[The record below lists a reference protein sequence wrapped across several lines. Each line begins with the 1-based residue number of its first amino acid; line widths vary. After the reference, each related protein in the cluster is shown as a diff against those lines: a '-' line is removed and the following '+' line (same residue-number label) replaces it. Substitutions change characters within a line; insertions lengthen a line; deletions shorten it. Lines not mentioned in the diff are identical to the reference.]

1 MDNLTHTLTG
11 LMLARAGVGKT
22 VPRAGLL
29 LMVAANAPDFD
40 VVSWFG
46 GTVVYLRYHRW
57 FTHAVAAM
65 PLMAAAAVLIAWAFA
80 RGKPFPWWKALGT
93 ALAGV
98 ASHLLLDFTNVYG
111 IRLLLPFRPDWLRLD
126 ITNIIDLWIW
136 AIFALAVAAPA
147 LGRLVS
153 SEIGAKSDSRRAW
166 AIVALLLLSCYEYG
180 RYLAHERALAVLDA
194 RIYNG
199 QMPLR
204 VAAFPTSWNIF
215 KWRGLVETP
224 DAYRAFDLNLMT
236 DFNPGGGMLIYKA
249 EPNAAIHVASRDPVF
264 QEFMSFSSFR
274 LWRTLPVAEPEG
286 ATEVELMDLRFGS
299 PQAPGFV
306 AAGTVDRSGKLDDAR
321 FTFGRLRPR

>member
-1 MDNLTHTLTG
+1 
-11 LMLARAGVGKT
+11 MLARAGVGKS

-57 FTHAVAAM
+57 FTHAIVAA
-65 PLMAAAAVLIAWAFA
+65 PLMALVAALIAWAFA
-80 RGKPFPWWKALGT
+80 RGKPFPWLKAIG
-93 ALAGV
+93 AASVGV

-136 AIFALAVAAPA
+136 MIFALAVAAPA
-147 LGRLVS
+147 LGRLVG
-153 SEIGAKSDSRRAW
+153 SEIGARSDSRRAW
-166 AIVALLLLSCYEYG
+166 AIAALVLLCGYEYG
-180 RYLAHERALAVLDA
+180 RYLLHERALAVLDA

-199 QMPLR
+199 QTPAR
-204 VAAFPTSWNIF
+204 VAAFPTSWNVL

-224 DAYRAFDLNLMT
+224 EAYRVFEMNLAE
-236 DFNPGGGMLIYKA
+236 DFNPTGGSLIYKTP
-249 EPNAAIHVASRDPVF
+249 PNLAIVAASKNPVF
-264 QEFMSFSSFR
+264 QEFMSFSSFQ
-274 LWRTLPVAEPEG
+274 LWRTSPLAEPEG

-306 AAGTVDRSGKLDDAR
+306 VSGIVDRAGALAPPDFA
-321 FTFGRLRPR
+321 FGRLRPR